1 VTALAAARYRRRF
14 ADVTRLNF
22 SEAWAIGAADI
33 NKAAANSRL
42 IKQNCAP
49 QERRA
54 AALLFFDFYQ
64 SS

>member
-1 VTALAAARYRRRF
+1 LRLSVIGGASPMLPALTFRR
-14 ADVTRLNF
+14 LGL
-22 SEAWAIGAADI
+22 IGAADI
-33 NKAAANSRL
+33 NKAAANFRL